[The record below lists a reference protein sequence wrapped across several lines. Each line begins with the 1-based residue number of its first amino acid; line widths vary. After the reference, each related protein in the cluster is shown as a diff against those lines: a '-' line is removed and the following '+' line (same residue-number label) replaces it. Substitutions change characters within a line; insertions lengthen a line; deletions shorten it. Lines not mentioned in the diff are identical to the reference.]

1 MKAKVIVDIAKE
13 SDAQAIVKTNNAIVG
28 LTGNANFTTPIIP
41 LVDMT
46 NNNDDFID
54 KIAKAHNGGTAE
66 TLAKNQAREIVNSN
80 YRAEGNYV
88 NSICK
93 GDQAKAESSGFDLC
107 QPKTKYLLPDLEAVN
122 LPISGNIVVY
132 SRINPKGLIV
142 RFIQYSQTPSEPT
155 SWLFGG
161 LTRKQKKVIVKLPV
175 GVRIWIRVAVVVNE
189 DFLEWS
195 EPFSIVVT

>member
-13 SDAQAIVKTNNAIVG
+13 SDAQAVIKTNNAIVG

-46 NNNDDFID
+46 NDNDDLID
-54 KIAKAHNGGTAE
+54 KIAKAHHGGTAE

-93 GDQAKAESSGFDLC
+93 GDPTKAESSGFDLC
-107 QPKTKYLLPDLEAVN
+107 QPKAHYLPPDLEAVN
-122 LPISGNIVVY
+122 LKIHGAIAVF
-132 SRINPKGLIV
+132 SRAKPNGLIA
-142 RFIQYSQTPSEPT
+142 RFIQYTQTPSESA

-161 LTRKQKKVIVKLPV
+161 LTRKQRKVIVNLPV

-189 DFLEWS
+189 DFLDWS
-195 EPFSIVVT
+195 DPFSIVVT